1 MDIEWI
7 FTENVE
13 AVCGHRYWINKK
25 KKETG
30 NHHRAVVVEL
40 GALDGK
46 RRRLHRRKAG
56 LDVARQRKRLPS
68 AAFQQVSRHTT
79 PDHLCA
85 DTWFSRSPPGVRDIK
100 WGVVTTRHGLSF
112 LFWPSPI
119 QGVSVRLLCLL
130 FLSFDE
136 LDLFAGVTLW
146 RAVLKGNTLTPSS
159 ELYRLHS
166 ENTARF
172 LALEFHSH
180 LYGSLSMGKMRVV
193 FLLVSSQSKSFHWGI
208 R

>member
-1 MDIEWI
+1 MSLVDRSESDVLH
-7 FTENVE
+7 NCYDPA
-13 AVCGHRYWINKK
+13 AVATRGQAYKK
-25 KKETG
+25 G
-30 NHHRAVVVEL
+30 
-40 GALDGK
+40 G
-46 RRRLHRRKAG
+46 
-56 LDVARQRKRLPS
+56 S
-68 AAFQQVSRHTT
+68 
-79 PDHLCA
+79 
-85 DTWFSRSPPGVRDIK
+85 SPR
-100 WGVVTTRHGLSF
+100 GLSI
-112 LFWPSPI
+112 LFWPSPM
-119 QGVSVRLLCLL
+119 QGAFARLLCLL

-193 FLLVSSQSKSFHWGI
+193 FLLVSSQSKSFH
-208 R
+208 